1 LIRCRFDLRF
11 LENGGNC
18 PGFKFEGVNVDV
30 AVVQLKLLPNPE
42 VVEQL
47 LLPLQKPEHIHK
59 LSFAETGDFPDDEAK

>member
-1 LIRCRFDLRF
+1 
-11 LENGGNC
+11 
-18 PGFKFEGVNVDV
+18 VNVDV